1 LELFR
6 YRWMRGETRGNCV
19 TREADAA
26 TRKTRENKGQNMND
40 DLDVGDDLEITKTTR
55 RAAGAGT
62 WVSGTLMGHRFEALV
77 FPEHA
82 EIPEWEIGDSRI
94 SKLWIQRIADKREV
108 FNWDR
113 GPDRM
118 AVDDTALQI
127 VDFLAGGL
135 ADFIYA
141 E

>member
-1 LELFR
+1 
-6 YRWMRGETRGNCV
+6 MN
-19 TREADAA
+19 A
-26 TRKTRENKGQNMND
+26 TNED

-55 RAAGAGT
+55 RASGSGT
-62 WVSGTLMGHRFEALV
+62 WVCGTLCGHRFEALV

-82 EIPEWEIGDSRI
+82 ANPEWEIGDSRI
-94 SKLWIQRIADKREV
+94 SKLWIQRIADRRQV

-113 GPDRM
+113 GADIPATDQTV
-118 AVDDTALQI
+118 ACI

-135 ADFIYA
+135 ADYVYA

>member
-1 LELFR
+1 MNATHDDELD
-6 YRWMRGETRGNCV
+6 Y
-19 TREADAA
+19 
-26 TRKTRENKGQNMND
+26 
-40 DLDVGDDLEITKTTR
+40 DVEITRTSR
-55 RAAGAGT
+55 RYSGGGT
-62 WVSGTLMGHRFEALV
+62 WVSGTIDNEYRFEALV

-82 EIPEWEIGDSRI
+82 DNPEWEIGESKI
-94 SKLWIQRIADKREV
+94 SKLWIARIKNKEQV

-113 GPDRM
+113 GPDHPAATKKTQ
-118 AVDDTALQI
+118 AV

>member
-1 LELFR
+1 
-6 YRWMRGETRGNCV
+6 MT
-19 TREADAA
+19 TD
-26 TRKTRENKGQNMND
+26 D
-40 DLDVGDDLEITKTTR
+40 DLDLGYDLEITKRSR
-55 RAAGAGT
+55 RASGAGT
-62 WVSGTLMGHRFEALV
+62 WVTGTLIGHRFEALV

-82 EIPEWEIGDSRI
+82 ENPAWEIGDSRI
-94 SKLWIQRIADKREV
+94 SKLWIQRQADKREV

-113 GPDRM
+113 GADV
-118 AVDDTALQI
+118 AAADEVAAQI